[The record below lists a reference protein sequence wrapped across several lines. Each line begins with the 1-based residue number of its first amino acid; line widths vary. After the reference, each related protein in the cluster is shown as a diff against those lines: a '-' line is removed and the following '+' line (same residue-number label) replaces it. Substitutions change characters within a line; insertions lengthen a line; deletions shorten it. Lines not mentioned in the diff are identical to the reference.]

1 MDKRNLKVEFRAVNY
16 INDSDAHVLEW
27 RISPNQDVRYQKI
40 YKIFGFEIRRTVK
53 CSTKWHQPSLFRCAV
68 LSERHPENHWY
79 NFGPV
84 FVHTQKELSMW
95 ADKAKTYGEL
105 SDLFNDI
112 ETREREKYR
121 EERKKFLESQNTWN
135 I

>member
-16 INDSDAHVLEW
+16 TSSSDVHVLEW

-40 YKIFGFEIRRTVK
+40 YKIFGFEIRQTVK
-53 CSTKWHQPSLFRCAV
+53 CSTKWHQPRLFRCDII
-68 LSERHPENHWY
+68 SETRPENDEY

-84 FVHTQKELSMW
+84 FVDTSEELSMW
-95 ADKAKTYGEL
+95 ANKAKTYGEL
-105 SDLFNDI
+105 SDLLN
-112 ETREREKYR
+112 ERVTREHEKYR
-121 EERKKFLESQNTWN
+121 VKRKKFLDSQKTWN